1 MSFSRY
7 FFQMIKISC
16 KHSPDLNQMVR
27 KESRENDFRNKLLPN
42 FLAFDYALM
51 SENFYEFI
59 NLTSEM

>member
-1 MSFSRY
+1 
-7 FFQMIKISC
+7 MIKISC

-51 SENFYEFI
+51 NENFYEFI